1 MKSLNKL
8 FIILTAV
15 VLAACFEDPGT
26 DIVWGDEAY
35 VEIDRAGQPNPT
47 INSIFTRLSDGTT
60 YPLNVQINLMGRPRA
75 TATTVQFEIAST
87 STAVEG
93 VHYNKLTSGNTITI
107 PAGANTA
114 NIQFEVIA
122 DAIEPLEVWPL
133 TINITGGDLPLSKYV
148 SATFRL
154 QVACPS
160 DLGGT
165 YNYSTTSIVAGA
177 GGNAAACG
185 GTVTGTGTLTESTT
199 TNGVYTVSDASF
211 GQFGCAWSD
220 TPPGG
225 TLRLNDLCN
234 VLSFT
239 GADKYGDNYSISVVS
254 VTATTLVFDWTNTYG
269 DGGRTTLTR
278 TDSKTW
284 PLQLRD

>member
-1 MKSLNKL
+1 MKSINKL

-15 VLAACFEDPGT
+15 TLAACFEDPGT

-35 VEIDRAGQPNPT
+35 LEIDRAGQPNPN
-47 INSIFTRLSDGTT
+47 INSIFTKLSDGTT
-60 YPLNVQINLMGRPRA
+60 YPLNVQVNLMGRPR
-75 TATTVQFEIAST
+75 TSATTVQFEIAST

-93 VHYNKLTSGNTITI
+93 VHYNKLTAGNSITI
-107 PAGANTA
+107 PAGSNTA
-114 NIQFEVIA
+114 TIQFEIIA
-122 DAIEPLEVWPL
+122 DAINPSEVWPL
-133 TINITGGDLPLSKYV
+133 TVTITGGDVPLSKYV

-165 YNYSTTSIVAGA
+165 YSYSTTNIVAGA

-185 GTVTGTGTLTESTT
+185 GTVTGTGTLTESAT
-199 TNGVYTVSDASF
+199 TNGVYTISDASF
-211 GQFGCAWSD
+211 GQFACAWGD

-239 GADKYGDNYSISVVS
+239 GADKYGDNYTISVVS
-254 VTATTLVFDWTNTYG
+254 VTATTLVFDWTNTYN

-278 TDSKTW
+278 TDAKTW